1 MPDPGGPAYWRA
13 VDPLPLEG
21 PDDTR
26 LHDFYGYLAAERLTT
41 TRCRDCGRI
50 DWPPRAFCPACTSDA
65 FDWVDLPHEGRIH
78 GFTVQETGLPAGYP
92 RPLAFA
98 MVEVAGLRI
107 FAPLTKVADL
117 RALKV
122 GLPVRFTPVRVA
134 DDHGGRARHLL
145 AFTPLDPVGADA

>member
-1 MPDPGGPAYWRA
+1 MPDQAPPGVPYWRA

-21 PDDTR
+21 PDDTK

-41 TRCRDCGRI
+41 TRCRSCGRI

-65 FDWVDLPHEGRIH
+65 FEWIDLPHDGRIH
-78 GFTVQETGLPAGYP
+78 GFTVQEAGLPAGCP

-107 FAPLTKVADL
+107 LAPLTGIDDPARL
-117 RALKV
+117 RV
-122 GLPVRFTPVRVA
+122 GLPVRFRPVRVA
-134 DDHGGRARHLL
+134 DDARGRARHLL
-145 AFTPLDPVGADA
+145 AFTLVEGPG